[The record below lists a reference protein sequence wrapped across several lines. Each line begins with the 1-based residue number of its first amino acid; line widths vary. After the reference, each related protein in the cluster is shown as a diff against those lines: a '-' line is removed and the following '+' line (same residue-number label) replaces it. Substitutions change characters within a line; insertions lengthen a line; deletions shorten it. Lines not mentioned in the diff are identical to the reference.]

1 MKSFQIILLEQ
12 MEKIALTADERA
24 QCKAKF
30 GNYGCTIAKNKR
42 GEFFAYTHRARSK
55 FYKNIA
61 EFPKD
66 KVKFISSTG

>member
-1 MKSFQIILLEQ
+1 MKSYQMILLEQ
-12 MEKIALTADERA
+12 MDKIALTADERS

-55 FYKNIA
+55 FYSSIG
-61 EFPKD
+61 ELPKD
-66 KVKFISSTG
+66 KVKFIASTG